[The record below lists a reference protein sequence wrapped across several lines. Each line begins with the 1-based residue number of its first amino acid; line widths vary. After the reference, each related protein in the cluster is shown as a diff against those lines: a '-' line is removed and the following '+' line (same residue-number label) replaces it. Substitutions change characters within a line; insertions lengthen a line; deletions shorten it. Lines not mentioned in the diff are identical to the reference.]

1 MIVLV
6 DNLLPNLCL
15 LWVLMQVCHDSL
27 AMEFGAISH
36 VMLDGQV
43 AMGNNFDMIIVETLP
58 IIGED

>member
-1 MIVLV
+1 ME
-6 DNLLPNLCL
+6 
-15 LWVLMQVCHDSL
+15 VCHDSL